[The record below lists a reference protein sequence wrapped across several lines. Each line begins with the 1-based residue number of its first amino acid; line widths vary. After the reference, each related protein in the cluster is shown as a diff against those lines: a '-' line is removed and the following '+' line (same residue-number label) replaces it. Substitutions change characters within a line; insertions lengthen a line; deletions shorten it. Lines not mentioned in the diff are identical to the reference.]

1 MLNMTFKNK
10 KSLGQNFLIDKN
22 ILKKI
27 SDIGKISEKDKVI
40 EVGPGNGNLTEYL
53 IKKNPEYLKI
63 IEKDDELVKIL
74 SNKFKDQIE
83 ILHKDILKVNEDFY
97 DEDVI
102 VYGNLPYNI
111 STKILANWCLS
122 KKIKFKRLILMFQK
136 EVADRIIAGVNTK
149 EYSRITILAN
159 WKFNIKKILDV
170 NPDCF
175 TPKPKIKSTLLE
187 FIPKKSFIEL
197 KNPRNLEKITNLF
210 FNQRRKMIKKNFM
223 KLFNDFDTIAEKYNV
238 KLTDRPQRLSVNKFL
253 MIIKEYEKNL
263 Y

>member
-1 MLNMTFKNK
+1 MKFKNK
-10 KSLGQNFLIDKN
+10 INLGQNFLIDKN

-83 ILHKDILKVNEDFY
+83 ILHKDILKVNENFY
-97 DEDVI
+97 EEDVI

-122 KKIKFKRLILMFQK
+122 KNIKFKRLILMFQK

-263 Y
+263 N

>member
-1 MLNMTFKNK
+1 MKFKNK

-27 SDIGKISEKDKVI
+27 TDIGKITESDKVI

-53 IKKNPEYLKI
+53 IKKNPKHLKI
-63 IEKDDELVKIL
+63 IEKDDELIKIL

-83 ILHKDILKVNEDFY
+83 ILHKDILKVSGDFY
-97 DEDVI
+97 DDDVI
-102 VYGNLPYNI
+102 IFGNLPYNI

-122 KKIKFKRLILMFQK
+122 KNIKFKKLILMFQK
-136 EVADRIIAGVNTK
+136 EVADRIIAEVNTK
-149 EYSRITILAN
+149 EYSRITILSN
-159 WKFNIKKILDV
+159 WKFNIKKILDI

-175 TPKPKIKSTLLE
+175 IPKPKIKSTLLE

-197 KNPRNLEKITNLF
+197 KNPRNLEKVTNLF
-210 FNQRRKMIKKNFM
+210 FNQRRKMIKKSFM
-223 KLFNDFDTIAEKYNV
+223 RLFNNFDTVAEKYNV
-238 KLTDRPQRLSVNKFL
+238 KLTDRPQRLTVDKFL

-263 Y
+263 N

>member
-1 MLNMTFKNK
+1 MKFKNK

-27 SDIGKISEKDKVI
+27 TDIGKISENDKII

-53 IKKNPEYLKI
+53 INKNPKYLKI
-63 IEKDDELVKIL
+63 IEKDNELIKVL

-83 ILHKDILKVNEDFY
+83 IFHNDILKVREDFY
-97 DEDVI
+97 DDGVI
-102 VYGNLPYNI
+102 IYGNLPYNI

-122 KKIKFKRLILMFQK
+122 KNIKFKKLILMFQK
-136 EVADRIIAGVNTK
+136 EVADRIVAEVNTK

-159 WKFNIKKILDV
+159 WKYEIKKILDI
-170 NPDCF
+170 NPECF
-175 TPKPKIKSTLLE
+175 IPKPKIKSTLLE
-187 FIPKKSFIEL
+187 FTPKKSFIEL
-197 KNPRNLEKITNLF
+197 ENPRNLEKITNLF

-223 KLFNDFDTIAEKYNV
+223 RLFKDFDIVAEKYNV
-238 KLTDRPQRLSVNKFL
+238 KLTDRPQKLSVDKFI

-263 Y
+263 D

>member
-1 MLNMTFKNK
+1 MKFKNK

-83 ILHKDILKVNEDFY
+83 ILHKDILKVNENFY
-97 DEDVI
+97 EEDVI

-122 KKIKFKRLILMFQK
+122 KNIKFKRLILMFQK

-263 Y
+263 N